1 MVMTKVK
8 IQSLMVNITVSAAL
22 ILLFP
27 SSDSIKQRI
36 EDAALNILVVECV
49 TMLLDK
55 GDQS

>member
-36 EDAALNILVVECV
+36 EDAALNIFVVECV
-49 TMLLDK
+49 TMLLVK
-55 GDQS
+55 GDQ